1 MSTVIGIVI
10 SLICF
15 LILVGSHEFGH
26 FAAGKILNMQI
37 NEFSIGMGPKL
48 WSRKKGETEYA
59 LRAIPIGGFCAFEGE
74 EEESDNPRAFVNQPW
89 WAKIVV
95 MLAGPFVNIVLA
107 ILIFTGV
114 FCYLGYPSTTLASV
128 PEGFPAAKAG
138 IMAEDKILEVNGVP
152 IKSFVDAQQSIAGAP
167 SDKIDIKIQR
177 GKDVLDFTC
186 DTYIN
191 DYGNKSIGIVSKLAH
206 PIKESFNDGVK
217 ETGIVFVAIA
227 DFIKGLFNGT
237 SSASDVSGVVGIV
250 SVMTESYQYG
260 FVNVIYIFA
269 LITANLGYMNL
280 LPFPA
285 LDGGRV
291 LMTLLVKLSGD
302 RIPRKAVLIINSIGM
317 ALLMILMVL
326 LIFKD
331 SIALLR

>member
-1 MSTVIGIVI
+1 
-10 SLICF
+10 
-15 LILVGSHEFGH
+15 
-26 FAAGKILNMQI
+26 MQI
-37 NEFSIGMGPKL
+37 NEFSIGMGPKI

-74 EEESDNPRAFVNQPW
+74 EEESENPRSFVNQPW

-95 MLAGPFVNIVLA
+95 MLAGPFVNIILA
-107 ILIFTGV
+107 ILVFTGV
-114 FCYLGYPSTTLASV
+114 FCYIGYPSTTLASV
-128 PEGFPAAKAG
+128 PEGYPASEAG
-138 IMAEDKILEVNGVP
+138 IMAEDKIIEVDGAV
-152 IKSFVDAQQSIAGAP
+152 IGSFAEAQQSIAG
-167 SDKIDIKIQR
+167 SNGDTVDIKVQR
-177 GKDVLDFTC
+177 GKEVLDFSC
-186 DTYIN
+186 GTYIN

-206 PIKESFNDGVK
+206 PLKESFNDGVK
-217 ETGIVFVAIA
+217 ETGIVFAAIV

-237 SSASDVSGVVGIV
+237 SSTADVSGVVGIV
-250 SVMTESYQYG
+250 SVMSESYQYG
-260 FVNVIYIFA
+260 FINVIYIFA

-302 RIPRKAVLIINSIGM
+302 RIPRKLVLIINSAGM
-317 ALLMILMVL
+317 AILIILMIL